1 MALEATER
9 ARAIP
14 ALAEV
19 FREHGYDGASL
30 ALITAATGLGKGSL
44 YHAFPG
50 GKDEMAAAVLDHIQ
64 HWFDTNIYQPLR
76 EDDPARAL
84 DHMFRAVDTYF
95 HSGGRVCIVGVFA
108 LGEPRDRF
116 AAQIATY
123 FKDWVEALTV
133 CLERRGAS
141 PEAARNHAEDIVGG
155 IQGALV
161 LSRAADDV
169 AVFTRALNRMKTS
182 LDRRL

>member
-1 MALEATER
+1 MAREATER

-64 HWFDTNIYQPLR
+64 NWFDANVYQPLR
-76 EDDPARAL
+76 TDDPARAFE
-84 DHMFRAVDTYF
+84 HMFRAVDDYF

-108 LGEPRDRF
+108 LGQPRDQF
-116 AAQIATY
+116 ATQIATY
-123 FKDWVEALTV
+123 FKDWVEALSA
-133 CLERRGAS
+133 CLERQGRSVETARDS
-141 PEAARNHAEDIVGG
+141 SEAIVGG

-161 LSRAADDV
+161 LARAADDPSI
-169 AVFTRALNRMKTS
+169 FTRALQRMKAS
-182 LDRRL
+182 LEPHD